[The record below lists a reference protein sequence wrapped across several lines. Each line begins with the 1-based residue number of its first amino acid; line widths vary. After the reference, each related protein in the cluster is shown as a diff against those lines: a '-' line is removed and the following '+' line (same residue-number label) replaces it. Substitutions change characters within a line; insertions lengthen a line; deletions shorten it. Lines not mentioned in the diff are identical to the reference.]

1 MYSPREHSGHF
12 VRLLAR
18 RNILFLTCVCMLTQ
32 VRISDR
38 RAYRDVSDVRTNE
51 ARALFGERTVHA
63 VDFTGTEAAVTID
76 RCWRGGEGFKLGSGD
91 RRFRMSSP
99 ERSAG
104 PRTGTRK
111 RSCSQ

>member
-1 MYSPREHSGHF
+1 M
-12 VRLLAR
+12 
-18 RNILFLTCVCMLTQ
+18 T
-32 VRISDR
+32 
-38 RAYRDVSDVRTNE
+38 
-51 ARALFGERTVHA
+51 
-63 VDFTGTEAAVTID
+63 FTGTEAAVTID
-76 RCWRGGEGFKLGSGD
+76 RCWREGEGFKLGSGD